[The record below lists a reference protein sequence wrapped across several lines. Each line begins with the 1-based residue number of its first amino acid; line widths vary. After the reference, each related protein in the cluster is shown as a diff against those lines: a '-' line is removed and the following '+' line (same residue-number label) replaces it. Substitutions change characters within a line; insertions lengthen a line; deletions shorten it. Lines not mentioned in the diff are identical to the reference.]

1 MTCSCNNNKTT
12 LNLQF
17 SKLDFLNSFTTT
29 GQLVGNSKGFV
40 GSAIVTA
47 YDTRQRAYRI
57 FFNIN
62 SIDEE
67 PTSGLIRNN
76 VTISVSSVRNLDK
89 NLLTTTFNTNVF
101 KSTYDNLPGIYTS
114 NNGSKL
120 IVSDNGNNRQLILKL
135 Q

>member
-1 MTCSCNNNKTT
+1 MTCSCNNNNNT
-12 LNLQF
+12 LNLTF

-29 GQLVGNSKGFV
+29 GDVGNSKGFV

-47 YDTRQRAYRI
+47 YDTRNRAYRI

-67 PTSGLIRNN
+67 PTVGLIRNN

-89 NLLTTTFNTNVF
+89 NLLTTTFNTNVY
-101 KSTYDNLPGIYTS
+101 KSNYDNVPGVYTS

-120 IVSDNGNNRQLILKL
+120 IVSDNGNARQLILKL
-135 Q
+135 H